1 MEQLP
6 AEYLAVDIETGGFD
20 PKKYPLLE
28 IAMVALDK
36 EFNIIASIQMIFA
49 FEGIHNTRPE
59 TLFDQVVVEMHT
71 NNGLLAEVTALTAE
85 VLGMGTSTD
94 YGWCYETGYIHKS
107 ALLEFMDRYFGA
119 RKPHLVG
126 NSVHFDRGFI
136 EHKMPELAKRFGH
149 RNVDASAFYEMCKT
163 LGMEGEADKAVPKP
177 NRPHRAMDDILRS
190 IELVKYYRSI
200 LAHGFALATIP
211 VEQVGTF

>member
-20 PKKYPLLE
+20 PEKYPLLE

-36 EFNIIASIQMIFA
+36 EFNVIDSIQMIFA
-49 FEGIHNTRPE
+49 FNGIHNVHPV

-71 NNGLLAEVTALTAE
+71 NNGLLAEVAALTAATIGTD
-85 VLGMGTSTD
+85 LGHNC
-94 YGWCYETGYIHKS
+94 GWCRESGYISKS
-107 ALLEFMDRYFGA
+107 ALLYFMDKHFGA

-163 LGMEGEADKAVPKP
+163 LGMEGEADKVVPKP
-177 NRPHRAMDDILRS
+177 NRPHRAMDDVLRS
-190 IELVKYYRSI
+190 IELVRFYRSV
-200 LAHGFALATIP
+200 LARGFS
-211 VEQVGTF
+211 VVQEQSS